1 MRSLDWWR
9 RRTSREVISVT
20 KVLLVGSVK
29 GGTGKTLFSLNLALE
44 LRDRGHEVAL
54 IDADI
59 SSSYFKRF
67 TGAEAKAAADKDRIR
82 FIEWNGIRVFSM
94 SLMDSGPVSMY
105 GFSERQILSDI
116 YSYGDWRD
124 AEYVVIDLPAGA
136 EDVFKETIRLWARDI
151 AGIYVVF
158 IPFASQSARQ
168 LIEMSM
174 YYGLPVLGI
183 VENMAYIDCKHCG
196 AEGRLYP
203 FGEPQGEKIASDYK
217 VRYLGMIPLDPRIA
231 EVIGKGEPRLPEDI
245 RKPVIKAA
253 EIAEQAKIGK
263 FFESWQKLK
272 GYIQTEVVKILAK
285 AIVAVNKSFD
295 IKSLRERY
303 GFAGGKPFAI
313 VVVDDNDKP
322 VAVLNLKLK
331 EDRIVVVKGKVRP
344 TWVIEV
350 PVRTLIDI
358 VKGYREINGRKL
370 PFDARKAWELGELRV
385 YGPGSTPMAFYV
397 IDKIFGNPE
406 IIEQARGSLGKLV
419 KVIT

>member
-1 MRSLDWWR
+1 MS
-9 RRTSREVISVT
+9 

-44 LRDRGHEVAL
+44 LRDRGHKVAL

-67 TGAEAKAAADKDRIR
+67 TGADAKAAADKDRIR

-116 YSYGDWRD
+116 YSYGEWRD

-203 FGEPQGEKIASDYK
+203 FGEPQGERIADDYK
-217 VRYLGMIPLDPRIA
+217 VKYLGMIPLDPRIA

-245 RKPVIKAA
+245 RKPVTKAA
-253 EIAEQAKIGK
+253 EIAEQARVGK

-272 GYIQTEVVKILAK
+272 GYIQTEVVRILAK
-285 AIVAVNKSFD
+285 AIVTVNKSFD